1 MSVVAPPPPPRPDEL
16 EALIREARARQRR
29 RWMIAAVVVAAV
41 AGAVVSPYAVAHD
54 RGNRAARAGSQVPAG
69 ANRCRAGQL
78 AISVVR
84 TGAVMGE
91 EGGLLRF
98 TNMSRISCHIA
109 GWPSVTA
116 VEAGG
121 RTISSTHAEE
131 TMLFGW
137 NGLAGRRLPMLRL
150 AHGASAYAI
159 LASGDTPLG
168 RNPPPSCP
176 TARRLVVTAPKTRGA
191 VSLSG
196 WLPNDVT
203 ALPLC
208 DHGTL
213 VSPVLPLSAI
223 LH

>member
-1 MSVVAPPPPPRPDEL
+1 
-16 EALIREARARQRR
+16 
-29 RWMIAAVVVAAV
+29 MIAAVVVAAV
-41 AGAVVSPYAVAHD
+41 AGAVVSAYAVAHD

-69 ANRCRAGQL
+69 ANRCRAGQV
-78 AISVVR
+78 AISLVR
-84 TGAVMGE
+84 TGAVMGV

-98 TNMSRISCHIA
+98 TNASPTSCRIG
-109 GWPSVTA
+109 GWPTVTA

-121 RTISSTHAEE
+121 KTISSAHAGE

-159 LASGDTPLG
+159 LAGGDTPLG

-176 TARRLVVTAPKTRGA
+176 AARRLVVTTPNTHGA

-203 ALPLC
+203 DLPLC
-208 DHGTL
+208 GRMTA